1 MNIDDFMTT
10 ATPGMQYVYYTGET
24 PTNRPE
30 PNDIGYNDCPFRIA
44 GEAELSGNYVLF
56 QRKVGSRLLQGKP
69 LNRFEYVMVK
79 LSKDTASKRQEL
91 LTSPNSSADFDFRSM
106 GGKKVSKDALAVHME
121 MWRLRQKR

>member
-79 LSKDTASKRQEL
+79 LSKDTASKRHHHRRRV
-91 LTSPNSSADFDFRSM
+91 P
-106 GGKKVSKDALAVHME
+106 
-121 MWRLRQKR
+121 RQAGPD